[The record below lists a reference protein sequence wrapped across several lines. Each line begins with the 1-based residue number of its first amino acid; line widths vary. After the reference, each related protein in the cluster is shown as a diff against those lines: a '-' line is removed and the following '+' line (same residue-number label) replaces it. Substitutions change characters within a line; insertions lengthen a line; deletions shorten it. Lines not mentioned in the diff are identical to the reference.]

1 MTPIELHDRHDWRKY
16 ATVELPGSIAVYH
29 RTLTLIVPRW
39 NPAYDLILDKR
50 LDTVI
55 RYGGHIWDVET
66 VTNTADQI
74 TLIACRYAFDQLTE
88 PWTFDSYLAAHA
100 TKENPMPDTIEPT
113 EAKAVDDLY
122 EQAINTY
129 RVEYGETMAI
139 SHNERAVR
147 AVVDYVLA
155 AQPEQIDRKPYILR
169 AAVAIVLRETGHNLY
184 AVAELANRLEAER
197 KAAQERAEQDR
208 QIEVLAENTFEHI
221 TDTGFGTL
229 SDSQQ
234 EKWREAMRRARTHIL
249 AEAVTE

>member
-1 MTPIELHDRHDWRKY
+1 MTLIALYDRRYQNKY
-16 ATVELPGSIAVYH
+16 ATVETNAVTHGHDGDARTIAFN
-29 RTLTLIVPRW
+29 I
-39 NPAYDLILDKR
+39 YDLDLVSNAFQLALRTSVQIGA
-50 LDTVI
+50 DTYTVNRVEQI
-55 RYGGHIWDVET
+55 ADERGKYLSVSAQHYGDM
-66 VTNTADQI
+66 
-74 TLIACRYAFDQLTE
+74 
-88 PWTFDSYLAAHA
+88 LAYFAHH
-100 TKENPMPDTIEPT
+100 TTQENPMTTIDPAT
-113 EAKAVDDLY
+113 WKPLDGLY

-129 RVEYGETMAI
+129 RVEYGETIAV

-155 AQPEQIDRKPYILR
+155 APPEQIDRKPYILR
-169 AAVAIVLRETGHNLY
+169 AAVAIVRRETGHNLY